1 MAMSWEKKGRKSSAL
16 SLSQLNS
23 RWRCIA
29 SIRFIGP
36 WWMSPCVISL
46 RLYLGPSSFL
56 FTLLVCVCVY
66 VCDGERDS
74 GGPKDLNERD
84 TTSQIHRWP
93 CVALSLSLSLICVW
107 ALSVS
112 LLLLSV
118 DRLNHAATITRPQ
131 IKSSSHTHN
140 ETRENTSRKKEK
152 RHFKRKEEKVHPSI
166 EKSEWKGGGNL
177 RMKRS
182 DGLLEKLSTKKNLI
196 KWKWKKKLFSLY
208 FFID

>member
-1 MAMSWEKKGRKSSAL
+1 MMTWNVTLLAHTAEGLEGDDNNNQTSQLVVSFSSRLDNINIQLYTYTHLTMAMSWEKKGRKSPAL

-84 TTSQIHRWP
+84 TTSQIHQWP
-93 CVALSLSLSLICVW
+93 CVALSLSRLCVGVECFVVVV
-107 ALSVS
+107 VS
-112 LLLLSV
+112 GPFKS
-118 DRLNHAATITRPQ
+118 RSHHHAPPNKIIIA
-131 IKSSSHTHN
+131 HT
-140 ETRENTSRKKEK
+140 
-152 RHFKRKEEKVHPSI
+152 
-166 EKSEWKGGGNL
+166 
-177 RMKRS
+177 
-182 DGLLEKLSTKKNLI
+182 
-196 KWKWKKKLFSLY
+196 
-208 FFID
+208 